1 MHLLICNGPVTE
13 KGVTKM
19 RDTLIKE
26 ILELTEEEVK
36 LFLALL
42 EQFAEQEE
50 PVQLPH
56 QTSA

>member
-1 MHLLICNGPVTE
+1 
-13 KGVTKM
+13 M

-42 EQFAEQEE
+42 EQFAEREE
-50 PVQLPH
+50 PVSLPH